1 MDSGSLNAST
11 SLRNASVALTL
22 LTEDGPPQRRI
33 ERSGRFLGVRC
44 TLALEY
50 RPRRQASHGPSAVLR
65 SLRAGLT
72 QLGIRFNENPRPE
85 ESARIVYVPGGPDSL
100 GRAIRWRREGLVDR
114 ILAGPNI
121 IDDPHRA
128 DRILQASEVDVAI
141 VASDWVR
148 QFFAAVAPRLAPKLR
163 VCPAGVDID
172 AWRPSGGRRR
182 VGLVYLKNSDTH
194 DPSAIMDTLAE
205 VGLAPAMVRYGRYS
219 ADEYRAVL
227 DQARLA
233 VFLSASETQGIALA
247 EAWAMDVPTLVWNP
261 RRPVPDWAVT
271 VQRSSCPLLTPATG
285 AEWVTLDELRALLA
299 RHDHASETFGP
310 RQWTVENLSDVVC
323 ARRLLSIAF
332 ERPATAGSL

>member
-1 MDSGSLNAST
+1 MDSGSPNAST
-11 SLRNASVALTL
+11 SLRGASVALTL
-22 LTEDGPPQRRI
+22 LAEDGPPQRRI
-33 ERSGRFLGVRC
+33 ERSARLLGVRC

-50 RPRRQASHGPSAVLR
+50 RPPGQSSHGPSAVQR
-65 SLRAGLT
+65 SVRAGLT
-72 QLGIRFNENPRPE
+72 RLGIRFNENPLPE

-121 IDDPHRA
+121 VDDPDRA

-163 VCPAGVDID
+163 VCPTGVDID
-172 AWRPSGGRRR
+172 VWRPSRGHRR

-194 DPSAIMDTLAE
+194 DPTAIMDALAE

-219 ADEYRAVL
+219 AGEYRAVL

-271 VQRSSCPLLTPATG
+271 VQSSSCPLLTPATG

-299 RHDHASETFGP
+299 RHDHAAETFGP
-310 RQWTVENLSDVVC
+310 REWTVENLSDLVC

-332 ERPATAGSL
+332 ERQATAGSS